1 MGIEGLQGLE
11 VVEIGM
17 QPAEPHFWEELLA
30 VEVVM
35 RLVLAGSGMQ
45 AVELQLHFG
54 QELPAVVV
62 VARGWQ
68 SRTDIGNGTEAV
80 FPTVQP

>member
-11 VVEIGM
+11 VIEIGM

-35 RLVLAGSGMQ
+35 MLVLAGSGMQ
-45 AVELQLHFG
+45 AVELQLHLW
-54 QELPAVVV
+54 ELPAVVV
-62 VARGWQ
+62 AARGWQ